1 MVESGVEC
9 ENELVRGK
17 FRLMSPKM
25 SKTFTRD
32 YLQSL
37 PAQKRAEG
45 IALYADRIVA
55 KILDA
60 AEKGKTGF
68 IYEEKHWNFYTQGG
82 SYITPVKPTMEE
94 LTIALQERFPDSKVE
109 LQDSWVD
116 IRPGLREQRC
126 QIVIDWTPPGK
137 SQDIGTLNTSAGGR
151 L

>member
-1 MVESGVEC
+1 
-9 ENELVRGK
+9 
-17 FRLMSPKM
+17 M
-25 SKTFTRD
+25 SKTFTRE

-68 IYEEKHWNFYTQGG
+68 IYEEKHYRHYVQGWAHRV
-82 SYITPVKPTMEE
+82 PVVPTMEE
-94 LTIALQERFPDSKVE
+94 LTIALQERFPDCKVE
-109 LQDSWVD
+109 LQEFWIDV
-116 IRPGLREQRC
+116 RPGVREQRC

-137 SQDIGTLNTSAGGR
+137 SQDIGTLNTSAIPAQPIR